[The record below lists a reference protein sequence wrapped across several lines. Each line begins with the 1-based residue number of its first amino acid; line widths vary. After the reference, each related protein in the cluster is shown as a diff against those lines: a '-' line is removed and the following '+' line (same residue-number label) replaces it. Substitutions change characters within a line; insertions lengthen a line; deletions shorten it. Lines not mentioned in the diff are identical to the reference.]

1 MNLILLR
8 AQLRGLSAFR
18 SLLDTPMLKDA
29 LQLLDAAARRDGE
42 GALAAYDQMFY
53 CLKAEGYSGLGT
65 WMWDTLRYT
74 ETPYGDLAGSGRSD
88 PELEGA
94 ARRDV
99 DALLQLARL
108 GAEDIRVALKPILTE
123 EYVSVLD
130 NLPAWETG
138 APFTFEEL
146 AAFYR
151 ENGAGLYAKYRA
163 FLWEEGRL
171 VPVADPDCP
180 HPVELL
186 GYDQQ
191 RKQVLDNTRLLVEG
205 KPSNNVLLFGDGGT
219 GKSATVKS
227 MLYLPGME
235 NLRLIEIQKENLVGM
250 PRLIRSLAG
259 RRQSFIL
266 FIDDLAF
273 DQDDK
278 TYSSLKTILEGGLE
292 KRPLNVAIYATSNRR
307 HLVRQ
312 TFSDRAGDEVDAFE
326 TISEKTALAERFGLR
341 IVCGTNL
348 TAQGLLAGILQE
360 EDDEDQCVMFGS
372 STANFSAVPAAKH
385 QWNRPLSSVQ
395 PPRAGMMVFGVLRAN
410 GTMELANTQ
419 PTLHVD
425 DKILFAELAD

>member
-53 CLKAEGYSGLGT
+53 RLKAEGYSGLGT
-65 WMWDTLRYT
+65 WLWDTLRYT

-94 ARRDV
+94 ALRDV
-99 DALLQLARL
+99 DALLQLAQL

-146 AAFYR
+146 AAFYQ

-341 IVCGTNL
+341 IPYMTMSKSEYL
-348 TAQGLLAGILQE
+348 ALIDHLAGLYHVE
-360 EDDEDQCVMFGS
+360 MNREVLH
-372 STANFSAVPAAKH
+372 AKAMEWEIRH
-385 QWNRPLSSVQ
+385 AGRTPRVARQFIASLS
-395 PPRAGMMVFGVLRAN
+395 
-410 GTMELANTQ
+410 
-419 PTLHVD
+419 
-425 DKILFAELAD
+425 

>member
-53 CLKAEGYSGLGT
+53 RLKAEGYSGLGT

-99 DALLQLARL
+99 ETLLQLARL

-341 IVCGTNL
+341 IPYMTMSKSEYL
-348 TAQGLLAGILQE
+348 ALIDHLAGLYHVE
-360 EDDEDQCVMFGS
+360 MNREVLH
-372 STANFSAVPAAKH
+372 AKAMEWEIRH
-385 QWNRPLSSVQ
+385 AGRTPRVARQFIASLS
-395 PPRAGMMVFGVLRAN
+395 
-410 GTMELANTQ
+410 
-419 PTLHVD
+419 
-425 DKILFAELAD
+425 

>member
-53 CLKAEGYSGLGT
+53 RLKAEGYSGLGT

-146 AAFYR
+146 AAFYQ

-341 IVCGTNL
+341 IPYMTMSKAEYL
-348 TAQGLLAGILQE
+348 ALIDHLAGLYHVE
-360 EDDEDQCVMFGS
+360 MNREVLH
-372 STANFSAVPAAKH
+372 AKAMEWEIRH
-385 QWNRPLSSVQ
+385 AGRT
-395 PPRAGMMVFGVLRAN
+395 PRVARQFIASLN
-410 GTMELANTQ
+410 L
-419 PTLHVD
+419 
-425 DKILFAELAD
+425 

>member
-53 CLKAEGYSGLGT
+53 LLKAEGYSGLGT

-341 IVCGTNL
+341 IPYMTMSKAEYL
-348 TAQGLLAGILQE
+348 ALIDHLAGLYHVE
-360 EDDEDQCVMFGS
+360 MNREVLH
-372 STANFSAVPAAKH
+372 AKAMEWEIRH
-385 QWNRPLSSVQ
+385 AGRTPRVARQFIASLS
-395 PPRAGMMVFGVLRAN
+395 
-410 GTMELANTQ
+410 
-419 PTLHVD
+419 
-425 DKILFAELAD
+425 

>member
-53 CLKAEGYSGLGT
+53 RLKAEGYSGLGT
-65 WMWDTLRYT
+65 WLWDTLRYT

-88 PELEGA
+88 PELERA
-94 ARRDV
+94 ARRD
-99 DALLQLARL
+99 AETLLQLARL

-146 AAFYR
+146 AAFYQ

-191 RKQVLDNTRLLVEG
+191 RKQVLDNTRLLLEG

-227 MLYLPGME
+227 MLYLPGTE

-341 IVCGTNL
+341 IPYMTMSKSEYL
-348 TAQGLLAGILQE
+348 ALIDHLAGLYHVE
-360 EDDEDQCVMFGS
+360 MNREVLH
-372 STANFSAVPAAKH
+372 AKAMEWEIRH
-385 QWNRPLSSVQ
+385 AGRTPRVARQFIASLS
-395 PPRAGMMVFGVLRAN
+395 
-410 GTMELANTQ
+410 
-419 PTLHVD
+419 
-425 DKILFAELAD
+425 

>member
-53 CLKAEGYSGLGT
+53 RLKAEGYSGLGT
-65 WMWDTLRYT
+65 WLWDTLRYT

-94 ARRDV
+94 ALRDV
-99 DALLQLARL
+99 DTLLQLAQL

-146 AAFYR
+146 AAFYQ

-341 IVCGTNL
+341 IPYMTMSKSEYL
-348 TAQGLLAGILQE
+348 ALIDHLAGLYHVE
-360 EDDEDQCVMFGS
+360 MNREVLH
-372 STANFSAVPAAKH
+372 AKAMEWEIRH
-385 QWNRPLSSVQ
+385 AGRTPRVARQFIASLS
-395 PPRAGMMVFGVLRAN
+395 
-410 GTMELANTQ
+410 
-419 PTLHVD
+419 
-425 DKILFAELAD
+425 

>member
-53 CLKAEGYSGLGT
+53 RLKAEGYSGLGT
-65 WMWDTLRYT
+65 WLWDTLRYT

-94 ARRDV
+94 ARRDA

-151 ENGAGLYAKYRA
+151 ENGAGLYAQYRA

-341 IVCGTNL
+341 IPYMTMGKSEYL
-348 TAQGLLAGILQE
+348 ALIDHLAGLYHVE
-360 EDDEDQCVMFGS
+360 MNREVLH
-372 STANFSAVPAAKH
+372 AKAMEWEIRH
-385 QWNRPLSSVQ
+385 AGRTPRVARQFIASLS
-395 PPRAGMMVFGVLRAN
+395 
-410 GTMELANTQ
+410 
-419 PTLHVD
+419 
-425 DKILFAELAD
+425 

>member
-53 CLKAEGYSGLGT
+53 RLKAEGYSGLGT
-65 WMWDTLRYT
+65 WLWDTLRYT

-88 PELEGA
+88 PELERA

-138 APFTFEEL
+138 TPFTFEEL
-146 AAFYR
+146 AAFYQ

-341 IVCGTNL
+341 IPYMTMSKSEYL
-348 TAQGLLAGILQE
+348 ALIDHLAGLYHVE
-360 EDDEDQCVMFGS
+360 MNREVLH
-372 STANFSAVPAAKH
+372 AKAMEWEIRH
-385 QWNRPLSSVQ
+385 AGRTPRVARQFIASLS
-395 PPRAGMMVFGVLRAN
+395 
-410 GTMELANTQ
+410 
-419 PTLHVD
+419 
-425 DKILFAELAD
+425 

>member
-1 MNLILLR
+1 MIAALFLLLLVLAAVAGMAAGGISNGKKLR
-8 AQLRGLSAFR
+8 RRVLDQFGRRPQEDYPLEDIPAYCQLDPAPAIDHTTWADLDMDLVFRRLNSGQSAVGEQVLYAQLHRLSPPAR
-18 SLLDTPMLKDA
+18 WEELLTHLEARPQEREA
-29 LQLLDAAARRDGE
+29 L
-42 GALAAYDQMFY
+42 
-53 CLKAEGYSGLGT
+53 
-65 WMWDTLRYT
+65 W
-74 ETPYGDLAGSGRSD
+74 
-88 PELEGA
+88 
-94 ARRDV
+94 
-99 DALLQLARL
+99 LQLARL

-138 APFTFEEL
+138 VPFTFEEL

-163 FLWEEGRL
+163 FLWEEGQL

-205 KPSNNVLLFGDGGT
+205 KPSTNVLLFGDGGT

-341 IVCGTNL
+341 IPYMTMSKSEYL
-348 TAQGLLAGILQE
+348 ALIDHLAGLYHVE
-360 EDDEDQCVMFGS
+360 MNREVLH
-372 STANFSAVPAAKH
+372 AKAMEWEIRH
-385 QWNRPLSSVQ
+385 AGRTPRVARQFIASLS
-395 PPRAGMMVFGVLRAN
+395 
-410 GTMELANTQ
+410 
-419 PTLHVD
+419 
-425 DKILFAELAD
+425 

>member
-53 CLKAEGYSGLGT
+53 RLKAEGYSGLGT
-65 WMWDTLRYT
+65 WLWDTLRYT
-74 ETPYGDLAGSGRSD
+74 ETPFGDLAGSGRSD

-99 DALLQLARL
+99 DALLLLARL
-108 GAEDIRVALKPILTE
+108 GAEEIRVALKPILTE

-146 AAFYR
+146 SAFYR

-163 FLWEEGRL
+163 FLWEEGQL

-312 TFSDRAGDEVDAFE
+312 TFSDRAGDEVDASE
-326 TISEKTALAERFGLR
+326 TIQEKTSLAERFGLR
-341 IVCGTNL
+341 IPYLALNKAEFLDLVEKMAAQSGVTMDRQAL
-348 TAQGLLAGILQE
+348 RTGADQWEMRHPGRTPRTAKQYIASLSLA
-360 EDDEDQCVMFGS
+360 
-372 STANFSAVPAAKH
+372 
-385 QWNRPLSSVQ
+385 
-395 PPRAGMMVFGVLRAN
+395 
-410 GTMELANTQ
+410 
-419 PTLHVD
+419 
-425 DKILFAELAD
+425 

>member
-53 CLKAEGYSGLGT
+53 RLKAEGYSGLGT

-94 ARRDV
+94 ALRD
-99 DALLQLARL
+99 AETLLQLAQL

-146 AAFYR
+146 AAFYQ

-341 IVCGTNL
+341 IPYMTMSKSEYL
-348 TAQGLLAGILQE
+348 ALIDHLAGLYHVE
-360 EDDEDQCVMFGS
+360 MNREVLH
-372 STANFSAVPAAKH
+372 AKAMEWEIRH
-385 QWNRPLSSVQ
+385 AGRTPRVARQFIASLS
-395 PPRAGMMVFGVLRAN
+395 
-410 GTMELANTQ
+410 
-419 PTLHVD
+419 
-425 DKILFAELAD
+425 

>member
-53 CLKAEGYSGLGT
+53 RLKAEGYSGLGT
-65 WMWDTLRYT
+65 WLWDTLRYT

-88 PELEGA
+88 PELERA

-130 NLPAWETG
+130 SLPAWETET
-138 APFTFEEL
+138 PFTFEEL
-146 AAFYR
+146 AAFYQ

-341 IVCGTNL
+341 IPYMTMSKSEYL
-348 TAQGLLAGILQE
+348 ALIDHLAGLYHVE
-360 EDDEDQCVMFGS
+360 MNREVLH
-372 STANFSAVPAAKH
+372 AKAMEWEIRH
-385 QWNRPLSSVQ
+385 AGRTPRVARQFIASLS
-395 PPRAGMMVFGVLRAN
+395 
-410 GTMELANTQ
+410 
-419 PTLHVD
+419 
-425 DKILFAELAD
+425 

>member
-18 SLLDTPMLKDA
+18 SLLDTPLLKDA

-53 CLKAEGYSGLGT
+53 RLKAEGYSGLGT
-65 WMWDTLRYT
+65 WLWDTLRYT

-88 PELEGA
+88 PELERA

-146 AAFYR
+146 AAFYQ

-341 IVCGTNL
+341 IPYMTMSKSEYL
-348 TAQGLLAGILQE
+348 ALIDHLAGLYHVE
-360 EDDEDQCVMFGS
+360 MNREVLH
-372 STANFSAVPAAKH
+372 AKAMEWEIRH
-385 QWNRPLSSVQ
+385 AGRTPRVARQFIASLS
-395 PPRAGMMVFGVLRAN
+395 
-410 GTMELANTQ
+410 
-419 PTLHVD
+419 
-425 DKILFAELAD
+425 

>member
-29 LQLLDAAARRDGE
+29 RQLLDAAARRDGE

-53 CLKAEGYSGLGT
+53 RLKAEGYSGLGT
-65 WMWDTLRYT
+65 WLWDTLRYT

-88 PELEGA
+88 PELEEA
-94 ARRDV
+94 ARRD
-99 DALLQLARL
+99 AETLLQLARL

-146 AAFYR
+146 AAFYQ

-227 MLYLPGME
+227 MLYLPGMQ

-341 IVCGTNL
+341 IPYMTMSKSEYL
-348 TAQGLLAGILQE
+348 ALIDHLAGLYHVE
-360 EDDEDQCVMFGS
+360 MNREVLH
-372 STANFSAVPAAKH
+372 AKAMEWEIRH
-385 QWNRPLSSVQ
+385 AGRTPRVARQFIASLS
-395 PPRAGMMVFGVLRAN
+395 
-410 GTMELANTQ
+410 
-419 PTLHVD
+419 
-425 DKILFAELAD
+425 

>member
-53 CLKAEGYSGLGT
+53 RLKAEGYSGLGT
-65 WMWDTLRYT
+65 WLWDTLRYT

-88 PELEGA
+88 PELEEA

-108 GAEDIRVALKPILTE
+108 RAEDIRVALKPILTE

-146 AAFYR
+146 AAFYQ

-341 IVCGTNL
+341 IPYMTMSKSEYL
-348 TAQGLLAGILQE
+348 ALIDHLAGLYHVE
-360 EDDEDQCVMFGS
+360 MNREVLH
-372 STANFSAVPAAKH
+372 AKAMEWEIRH
-385 QWNRPLSSVQ
+385 AGRTPRVARQFIASLS
-395 PPRAGMMVFGVLRAN
+395 
-410 GTMELANTQ
+410 
-419 PTLHVD
+419 
-425 DKILFAELAD
+425 

>member
-53 CLKAEGYSGLGT
+53 RLKAEGYSGLGT
-65 WMWDTLRYT
+65 WLWDTLRYT

-88 PELEGA
+88 PELEEA
-94 ARRDV
+94 ARRD
-99 DALLQLARL
+99 AETLLQLARL

-146 AAFYR
+146 AAFYQ

-341 IVCGTNL
+341 IPYMTMSKSEYL
-348 TAQGLLAGILQE
+348 ALIDHLAGLYHVE
-360 EDDEDQCVMFGS
+360 MNREVLH
-372 STANFSAVPAAKH
+372 AKAMEWEIRH
-385 QWNRPLSSVQ
+385 AGRTPRVARQFIASLS
-395 PPRAGMMVFGVLRAN
+395 
-410 GTMELANTQ
+410 
-419 PTLHVD
+419 
-425 DKILFAELAD
+425 

>member
-53 CLKAEGYSGLGT
+53 LLKAEGYSGLGA
-65 WMWDTLRYT
+65 WLWDTLRYT

-88 PELEGA
+88 SELEGA

-138 APFTFEEL
+138 VPFTFEEL
-146 AAFYR
+146 SAFYR

-163 FLWEEGRL
+163 FLWEEGQL

-341 IVCGTNL
+341 IPYMTMSKADYL
-348 TAQGLLAGILQE
+348 ALIDHLAGLYHVE
-360 EDDEDQCVMFGS
+360 MNREVLH
-372 STANFSAVPAAKH
+372 AKAMEWEIRH
-385 QWNRPLSSVQ
+385 AGRTPRVARQFIASLS
-395 PPRAGMMVFGVLRAN
+395 
-410 GTMELANTQ
+410 
-419 PTLHVD
+419 
-425 DKILFAELAD
+425 

>member
-53 CLKAEGYSGLGT
+53 RLKAEGYSGLGT
-65 WMWDTLRYT
+65 WLWDTLRYT

-88 PELEGA
+88 PELERA

-191 RKQVLDNTRLLVEG
+191 RKQVLDNTRLLLEG

-227 MLYLPGME
+227 MLYLPGTE

-341 IVCGTNL
+341 IPYMTMSKSEYL
-348 TAQGLLAGILQE
+348 ALIDHLAGLYHVE
-360 EDDEDQCVMFGS
+360 MNREVLH
-372 STANFSAVPAAKH
+372 AKAMEWEIRH
-385 QWNRPLSSVQ
+385 AGRTPRVARQFIASLS
-395 PPRAGMMVFGVLRAN
+395 
-410 GTMELANTQ
+410 
-419 PTLHVD
+419 
-425 DKILFAELAD
+425 

>member
-53 CLKAEGYSGLGT
+53 RLKAEGYSGLGT
-65 WMWDTLRYT
+65 WLWDTLRYT

-146 AAFYR
+146 TAFYR

-341 IVCGTNL
+341 IPYMTMSKSEYL
-348 TAQGLLAGILQE
+348 ALIDHLAGLYHVE
-360 EDDEDQCVMFGS
+360 MNREVLH
-372 STANFSAVPAAKH
+372 AKAMEWEIRH
-385 QWNRPLSSVQ
+385 AGRTPRVARQFIASLS
-395 PPRAGMMVFGVLRAN
+395 
-410 GTMELANTQ
+410 
-419 PTLHVD
+419 
-425 DKILFAELAD
+425 

>member
-29 LQLLDAAARRDGE
+29 LQLLDAAARWDGE

-53 CLKAEGYSGLGT
+53 RLKAEGYSGLGT
-65 WMWDTLRYT
+65 WLWDTLRYT

-88 PELEGA
+88 PELERA

-130 NLPAWETG
+130 NLPAWETET
-138 APFTFEEL
+138 PFTFEEL
-146 AAFYR
+146 AAFYQ

-292 KRPLNVAIYATSNRR
+292 RRPLNVAIYATSNRR

-341 IVCGTNL
+341 IPYMTMSKSEYL
-348 TAQGLLAGILQE
+348 ALIDHLAGLYHVE
-360 EDDEDQCVMFGS
+360 MNREVLH
-372 STANFSAVPAAKH
+372 AKAMEWEIRH
-385 QWNRPLSSVQ
+385 AGRTPRVARQFIASLS
-395 PPRAGMMVFGVLRAN
+395 
-410 GTMELANTQ
+410 
-419 PTLHVD
+419 
-425 DKILFAELAD
+425 

>member
-18 SLLDTPMLKDA
+18 SLLDTPLLKDA

-53 CLKAEGYSGLGT
+53 RLKAEGYSGLGT
-65 WMWDTLRYT
+65 WLWDTLRYT
-74 ETPYGDLAGSGRSD
+74 ETPFGDLAGSGRSD

-99 DALLQLARL
+99 DALLLLARL
-108 GAEDIRVALKPILTE
+108 GAEEIRVALKPILTE

-146 AAFYR
+146 SAFYR

-191 RKQVLDNTRLLVEG
+191 RQQVLDNTRLLVEG

-341 IVCGTNL
+341 IPYMTMSKSEYL
-348 TAQGLLAGILQE
+348 ALIDHLAGLYHVE
-360 EDDEDQCVMFGS
+360 MNREVLH
-372 STANFSAVPAAKH
+372 AKAMEWEIRH
-385 QWNRPLSSVQ
+385 AGRTPRVARQFIASLS
-395 PPRAGMMVFGVLRAN
+395 
-410 GTMELANTQ
+410 
-419 PTLHVD
+419 
-425 DKILFAELAD
+425 

>member
-53 CLKAEGYSGLGT
+53 ILKAEGYSGLGT

-88 PELEGA
+88 SELEGA

-146 AAFYR
+146 SAFYR

-163 FLWEEGRL
+163 FLWEEGQL

-341 IVCGTNL
+341 IPYMTMSKSEYL
-348 TAQGLLAGILQE
+348 ALIDHLAGLYHVE
-360 EDDEDQCVMFGS
+360 MNREVLH
-372 STANFSAVPAAKH
+372 AKAMEWEIRH
-385 QWNRPLSSVQ
+385 AGRTPRVARQFIASLS
-395 PPRAGMMVFGVLRAN
+395 
-410 GTMELANTQ
+410 
-419 PTLHVD
+419 
-425 DKILFAELAD
+425 

>member
-18 SLLDTPMLKDA
+18 SLLDTPLLKDA

-53 CLKAEGYSGLGT
+53 RLKAEGYSGLGT
-65 WMWDTLRYT
+65 WLWDTLRYT
-74 ETPYGDLAGSGRSD
+74 ETPFGDLAGSGRSD

-99 DALLQLARL
+99 DALLLLARL
-108 GAEDIRVALKPILTE
+108 GAEEIRVALKPILTE

-146 AAFYR
+146 SAFYR

-163 FLWEEGRL
+163 FLWEEGQL
-171 VPVADPDCP
+171 LPVADPDCP

-341 IVCGTNL
+341 IPYMTMSKTEYL
-348 TAQGLLAGILQE
+348 ALIDHLAGLYHVE
-360 EDDEDQCVMFGS
+360 MNREVLH
-372 STANFSAVPAAKH
+372 AKAMEWEIRH
-385 QWNRPLSSVQ
+385 AGRT
-395 PPRAGMMVFGVLRAN
+395 PRVARQIIASL
-410 GTMELANTQ
+410 NT
-419 PTLHVD
+419 
-425 DKILFAELAD
+425 

>member
-53 CLKAEGYSGLGT
+53 RLKAEGYSGLGT
-65 WMWDTLRYT
+65 WLWDTLRYT
-74 ETPYGDLAGSGRSD
+74 ETPFGDLAGSGRSD

-99 DALLQLARL
+99 DTLLQLARL

-341 IVCGTNL
+341 IPYMTMSKSEYL
-348 TAQGLLAGILQE
+348 ALIDHLAGLYHVE
-360 EDDEDQCVMFGS
+360 MNREVLH
-372 STANFSAVPAAKH
+372 AKAMEWEIRH
-385 QWNRPLSSVQ
+385 AGRTPRVARQFIASLS
-395 PPRAGMMVFGVLRAN
+395 
-410 GTMELANTQ
+410 
-419 PTLHVD
+419 
-425 DKILFAELAD
+425 

>member
-53 CLKAEGYSGLGT
+53 LLKAEGYSGLGT
-65 WMWDTLRYT
+65 WLWDTLRYT

-88 PELEGA
+88 PELEEA
-94 ARRDV
+94 ARRD
-99 DALLQLARL
+99 AETLLQLAQL

-292 KRPLNVAIYATSNRR
+292 KRPPNVAIYATSNRR

-341 IVCGTNL
+341 IPYMTMSKSEYL
-348 TAQGLLAGILQE
+348 ALIDHLAGLYHVE
-360 EDDEDQCVMFGS
+360 MNREVLH
-372 STANFSAVPAAKH
+372 AKAMEWEIRH
-385 QWNRPLSSVQ
+385 AGRTPRVARQFIASLS
-395 PPRAGMMVFGVLRAN
+395 
-410 GTMELANTQ
+410 
-419 PTLHVD
+419 
-425 DKILFAELAD
+425 

>member
-53 CLKAEGYSGLGT
+53 RLKAEGYSGLGT
-65 WMWDTLRYT
+65 WLWDTLRYT
-74 ETPYGDLAGSGRSD
+74 ETPFGDLAGSGRSD

-146 AAFYR
+146 SAFYR
-151 ENGAGLYAKYRA
+151 ENGAGLYAKFRA
-163 FLWEEGRL
+163 FLWEEGQL

-341 IVCGTNL
+341 IPYMTMSKSEYL
-348 TAQGLLAGILQE
+348 ALIDHLAGLYHVE
-360 EDDEDQCVMFGS
+360 MNREVLH
-372 STANFSAVPAAKH
+372 AKAMEWEIRH
-385 QWNRPLSSVQ
+385 AGRTPRVARQFIASLS
-395 PPRAGMMVFGVLRAN
+395 
-410 GTMELANTQ
+410 
-419 PTLHVD
+419 
-425 DKILFAELAD
+425 

>member
-53 CLKAEGYSGLGT
+53 LLKAEGYSGLGT

-88 PELEGA
+88 SELEGA

-146 AAFYR
+146 SAFYQ

-163 FLWEEGRL
+163 FLWEEGQL

-292 KRPLNVAIYATSNRR
+292 RRPLNVAIYATSNRR

-341 IVCGTNL
+341 IPYMTMNKREYL
-348 TAQGLLAGILQE
+348 ALIDHLAGLYQVEMDRELLHARAMEWEIRHA
-360 EDDEDQCVMFGS
+360 GR
-372 STANFSAVPAAKH
+372 T
-385 QWNRPLSSVQ
+385 
-395 PPRAGMMVFGVLRAN
+395 PRVARQFIASLTG
-410 GTMELANTQ
+410 
-419 PTLHVD
+419 
-425 DKILFAELAD
+425 

>member
-53 CLKAEGYSGLGT
+53 LLKAEGYSGLGT

-88 PELEGA
+88 PELERA

-99 DALLQLARL
+99 DALLQLAQL

-227 MLYLPGME
+227 MLYLSGME

-341 IVCGTNL
+341 IPYMTMSKSEYL
-348 TAQGLLAGILQE
+348 ALIDHLAGLYHVE
-360 EDDEDQCVMFGS
+360 MNREVLH
-372 STANFSAVPAAKH
+372 AKAMEWEIRH
-385 QWNRPLSSVQ
+385 AGRT
-395 PPRAGMMVFGVLRAN
+395 PRVARQFIASLN
-410 GTMELANTQ
+410 L
-419 PTLHVD
+419 
-425 DKILFAELAD
+425 

>member
-53 CLKAEGYSGLGT
+53 RLKAEGYSGLGT
-65 WMWDTLRYT
+65 WLWDTLRYT

-94 ARRDV
+94 ALRD
-99 DALLQLARL
+99 AETLLQLAQL

-146 AAFYR
+146 AAFYQ

-341 IVCGTNL
+341 IPYMTMSKSEY
-348 TAQGLLAGILQE
+348 LALIDHL
-360 EDDEDQCVMFGS
+360 
-372 STANFSAVPAAKH
+372 AVLYHVEMNREVLHAKAMEWEIRH
-385 QWNRPLSSVQ
+385 AGRTPRVARQFIASLS
-395 PPRAGMMVFGVLRAN
+395 
-410 GTMELANTQ
+410 
-419 PTLHVD
+419 
-425 DKILFAELAD
+425 

>member
-18 SLLDTPMLKDA
+18 SLLDTPLLKDA

-53 CLKAEGYSGLGT
+53 RLKAEGYSGLGT
-65 WMWDTLRYT
+65 WLWDTLRYT

-94 ARRDV
+94 ALRD
-99 DALLQLARL
+99 AETLLQLAQL

-146 AAFYR
+146 AAFYQ

-163 FLWEEGRL
+163 FLWEEGQL

-292 KRPLNVAIYATSNRR
+292 RRPLNVAIYATSNRR

-341 IVCGTNL
+341 IPYMTMSKSEYL
-348 TAQGLLAGILQE
+348 ALIDHLAGLYHVE
-360 EDDEDQCVMFGS
+360 MNREVLH
-372 STANFSAVPAAKH
+372 AKAMEWEIRH
-385 QWNRPLSSVQ
+385 AGRTPRVARQFIASLS
-395 PPRAGMMVFGVLRAN
+395 
-410 GTMELANTQ
+410 
-419 PTLHVD
+419 
-425 DKILFAELAD
+425 

>member
-18 SLLDTPMLKDA
+18 SLLDTPILKDA
-29 LQLLDAAARRDGE
+29 LQLLDAAACRDGE

-53 CLKAEGYSGLGT
+53 RLKAEGYSGLGT
-65 WMWDTLRYT
+65 WLWDTLRYT

-94 ARRDV
+94 ALRD
-99 DALLQLARL
+99 AETLLQLARL

-146 AAFYR
+146 AAFYQ

-341 IVCGTNL
+341 IPYMTMSKSEYL
-348 TAQGLLAGILQE
+348 ALIDHLAGLYHVE
-360 EDDEDQCVMFGS
+360 MNREVLH
-372 STANFSAVPAAKH
+372 AKAMEWEIRH
-385 QWNRPLSSVQ
+385 AGRTPRVARQFIASLS
-395 PPRAGMMVFGVLRAN
+395 
-410 GTMELANTQ
+410 
-419 PTLHVD
+419 
-425 DKILFAELAD
+425 

>member
-53 CLKAEGYSGLGT
+53 LLKAEGYSGLGT

-88 PELEGA
+88 SELEGA

-146 AAFYR
+146 SAFYR

-163 FLWEEGRL
+163 FLWEEGQL

-341 IVCGTNL
+341 IPYMTMSKSEYL
-348 TAQGLLAGILQE
+348 ALIDHLAGLYHVE
-360 EDDEDQCVMFGS
+360 MNREVLH
-372 STANFSAVPAAKH
+372 AKAMEWEIRH
-385 QWNRPLSSVQ
+385 AGRTPRVARQFIASLS
-395 PPRAGMMVFGVLRAN
+395 
-410 GTMELANTQ
+410 
-419 PTLHVD
+419 
-425 DKILFAELAD
+425 

>member
-53 CLKAEGYSGLGT
+53 RLKAEGYSGLGT
-65 WMWDTLRYT
+65 WLWDTLRYT

-88 PELEGA
+88 PELERA
-94 ARRDV
+94 ALRD
-99 DALLQLARL
+99 AETLLQLARL

-146 AAFYR
+146 AAFYQ

-163 FLWEEGRL
+163 FLWEEGQL

-341 IVCGTNL
+341 IPYMTMSKSEYL
-348 TAQGLLAGILQE
+348 ALIDHLAGLYHVE
-360 EDDEDQCVMFGS
+360 MNREVLH
-372 STANFSAVPAAKH
+372 AKAMEWEIRH
-385 QWNRPLSSVQ
+385 AGRTPRVARQFIASLS
-395 PPRAGMMVFGVLRAN
+395 
-410 GTMELANTQ
+410 
-419 PTLHVD
+419 
-425 DKILFAELAD
+425 